1 MLSGKGK
8 ILLCCLMLLLVTGCS
23 GKNTDESEKSEK
35 FQSDYMELNASGTK
49 VEEGIFFVESGISY
63 YIDFDS
69 KKAVPI
75 CNKPD

>member
-35 FQSDYMELNASGTK
+35 FQSDYMELIYPYHVLQSPLSP
-49 VEEGIFFVESGISY
+49 VS
-63 YIDFDS
+63 
-69 KKAVPI
+69 
-75 CNKPD
+75 